1 MQVQIHRHN
10 NFIHLTIAL
19 LLLLLTSAFGAAMQ
33 EGVGDIALKIVSMST
48 LFVAFT
54 SVSFESRW
62 GKTVAVLLFIWIG
75 VNIGHVLLPKL
86 DLDLIELVALLIFFG
101 GEAFYAAKLG
111 LNPKHHVMDA
121 NLVASSISLYLLLGL
136 IWTMVFLI
144 ILEFFP
150 QAFSVTVTGDW
161 GEYFHTIAYFTYV
174 TMTSLGYGDISPTHS
189 ISQIFAV
196 FTAISGTF
204 YVAIVVATIVG
215 VRISHKNLPG
225 EHSSN
230 AEETP

>member
-1 MQVQIHRHN
+1 MQVAIQKHN
-10 NFIHLTIAL
+10 NFIYLTVAL
-19 LLLLLTSAFGAAMQ
+19 VVLLLTSAVGPVMGAGLG
-33 EGVGDIALKIVSMST
+33 EIALKIVSLAT

-62 GKTVAVLLFIWIG
+62 GKTVAVLLAIWIG
-75 VNIGHVLLPKL
+75 VNIGQSFISKI
-86 DLDLIELVALLIFFG
+86 DLDLIELTVLLIFFC

-136 IWTMVFLI
+136 IWAMVFLI

-150 QAFSVTVTGDW
+150 QAFSITVAGDW

-215 VRISHKNLPG
+215 VRINQKSSPH
-225 EHSSN
+225 EHSS
-230 AEETP
+230 

>member
-1 MQVQIHRHN
+1 MQVAIRQHN
-10 NFIHLTIAL
+10 NFIYLTVAL
-19 LLLLLTSAFGAAMQ
+19 VLLLLTSAVGPVMGAGLG
-33 EGVGDIALKIVSMST
+33 EIALKIVSLAT

-62 GKTVAVLLFIWIG
+62 GKTVAVLLAIWIG
-75 VNIGHVLLPKL
+75 VNIGQSFISKI
-86 DLDLIELVALLIFFG
+86 DLDLIELTVLLIFFC

-136 IWTMVFLI
+136 IWAMVFLI

-150 QAFSVTVTGDW
+150 QAFSITVTGDW

-215 VRISHKNLPG
+215 VRINQKSSPH
-225 EHSSN
+225 EHSS
-230 AEETP
+230 